1 MVFLALHAYI
11 HYLQD
16 IVVGAQLQVPHIDL
30 NIVLQEV
37 LSKLAHFFGPGGT
50 PHQSLSVRLRERE
63 KSLRLRTLDG
73 KLKEAALL
81 QGSHT
86 LIWSTILRIWGS
98 KPMSNI
104 LSASSSTRY
113 VHRRRLVF
121 PASRK
126 SIKRP
131 GVAMQISTPS
141 KQKEEKR
148 IRLFIWMSIGIFS
161 QNESPSRAKSFK

>member
-1 MVFLALHAYI
+1 MVGKNQLTYGLSRFPCTHPQSAGYCGWHSAPSFPHWSEHSPAGSPRQAAALLLARWHSTSESVCQAKKKGKWV
-11 HYLQD
+11 YLRYWT
-16 IVVGAQLQVPHIDL
+16 L
-30 NIVLQEV
+30 N
-37 LSKLAHFFGPGGT
+37 
-50 PHQSLSVRLRERE
+50 
-63 KSLRLRTLDG
+63 G
-73 KLKEAALL
+73 KPKEAILL
-81 QGSHT
+81 QGSRT

-98 KPMSNI
+98 NPMSNI

-141 KQKEEKR
+141 QQNEEK
-148 IRLFIWMSIGIFS
+148 
-161 QNESPSRAKSFK
+161 E

>member
-1 MVFLALHAYI
+1 MVFLAFHAYI
-11 HYLQD
+11 HYLQN
-16 IVVGAQLQVPHIDL
+16 IVVGTQLQVPHIDL
-30 NIVLQEV
+30 HIVLQEV
-37 LSKLAHFFGPGGT
+37 LGKLAHFFWPGGT
-50 PHQSLSVRLRERE
+50 PHQSLSVRLRKRE
-63 KSLRLRTLDG
+63 NGFTSGTGLQIGNQRRLSF
-73 KLKEAALL
+73 L
-81 QGSHT
+81 QGSRT

-98 KPMSNI
+98 NPMSNI

-141 KQKEEKR
+141 KKTKEKE
-148 IRLFIWMSIGIFS
+148 
-161 QNESPSRAKSFK
+161 